1 MEVDDDFDDYEEIKI
16 AQKKK
21 KFSSSVLLP
30 STSNNKEDFFQM
42 NCINNDGV
50 DNESDSE
57 KKIQKKAKKKKT
69 KSKSKK
75 KEKSNLK
82 NINQEY
88 NNNDIINN
96 KEKNRTKVQFMKEE
110 KEKNIKENIANNNII
125 NNENYIKKLLQ
136 NSNLSE
142 IDKFGLFICIKIVN
156 EIIKIFKIIYLY
168 KKIRLNQEKASSKII
183 SLYKAYIFR
192 KQFKYNYL
200 ILKIINLRNENIS
213 KIIANYR
220 GYYIRKNLARILEK
234 KEDNYI
240 IYSTLCNNKMIY
252 FKIKYDDNF
261 EDNLYFEYNKVLKC
275 FLFYLSH
282 KEKSLSRKKISG
294 FFYNER
300 YHKLTDDLYL
310 KNEKG
315 ENVINF
321 PEIIEKNENNIDKYD
336 KIINEF
342 MKNNRY
348 KKKKMIYTIDEYE
361 DNKRKAMDD
370 DIIFDKKKN
379 NSEKLDKF
387 SRSKSYMRLKG
398 MKKNKSILKPS
409 KSYIALKSGDKKI
422 QFGKAKVL
430 GYLLNKKYLS

>member
-30 STSNNKEDFFQM
+30 STTNNKEDFFQM
-42 NCINNDGV
+42 NCINNDNI
-50 DNESDSE
+50 DESDSE
-57 KKIQKKAKKKKT
+57 KKIKKKAKKKKT

-282 KEKSLSRKKISG
+282 KERSLSRKKISG

-342 MKNNRY
+342 MKDNRY

-361 DNKRKAMDD
+361 DSKRKAMDD

-379 NSEKLDKF
+379 NSEKLDKL

-430 GYLLNKKYLS
+430 GYLLNKKFLS

>member
-42 NCINNDGV
+42 NCINNDEV

-57 KKIQKKAKKKKT
+57 KKIKKKAKKKKT

-110 KEKNIKENIANNNII
+110 KEKNIKENNTNNNII

-156 EIIKIFKIIYLY
+156 EIIKILKIIYLY

-282 KEKSLSRKKISG
+282 KERSLSRKKISG

-342 MKNNRY
+342 MKDNRY

-361 DNKRKAMDD
+361 DSKRKAMDD

-430 GYLLNKKYLS
+430 GYLLNKKFLS

>member
-1 MEVDDDFDDYEEIKI
+1 MEVDDDFDNYEEIKI

-30 STSNNKEDFFQM
+30 STTNNKEDFFQM
-42 NCINNDGV
+42 NCINNDEV

-57 KKIQKKAKKKKT
+57 KKIKKKAKKKKT

-110 KEKNIKENIANNNII
+110 KEENNTNNNII

-156 EIIKIFKIIYLY
+156 EIIKILKIIYLY

-192 KQFKYNYL
+192 KKFKYNYL

-282 KEKSLSRKKISG
+282 KERSLSRKKISG

-361 DNKRKAMDD
+361 DSKRKAMDD

-379 NSEKLDKF
+379 NSEKLDKL